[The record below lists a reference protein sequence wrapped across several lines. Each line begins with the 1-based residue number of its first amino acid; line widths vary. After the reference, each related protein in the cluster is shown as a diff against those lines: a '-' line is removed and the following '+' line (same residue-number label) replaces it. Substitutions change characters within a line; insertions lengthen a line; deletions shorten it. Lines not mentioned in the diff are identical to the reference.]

1 MLDEHYRYLE
11 AIQNRRDY
19 IEDQIQAGSPVVGL
33 VYNDGILILT
43 VTSGQ
48 KIYEVY
54 NHLALSAIGHTADV
68 ERLRLLVTDAA
79 SVQGFQSSVDDVTLH
94 RLTHFVLCPP
104 IKQSFE
110 SIFNAPTIA
119 KILMVELGPPHQLV
133 AINYDGTTRTSQNA
147 EVIGGTDRVERTM
160 RNYIGQTDIRLGDEL
175 TLKQAFELALL
186 TWAVGRTTS
195 SATEYGF
202 SLDPDRGESDQTSE
216 AEDFSTDE
224 LISFVQAELEESLVE
239 ASILQISKR
248 SKSKFRRLTADEVAD
263 MTPLDSDKAQ
273 NNK

>member
-43 VTSGQ
+43 VSNGQ

-104 IKQSFE
+104 VKQSFE
-110 SIFNAPTIA
+110 SIFNAPTIV
-119 KILMVELGPPHQLV
+119 KILMAELGPPHQLV
-133 AINYDGTTRTSQNA
+133 AVNYDGATRTSQKA
-147 EVIGGTDRVERTM
+147 EVIGGTDMVEHTM
-160 RNYIGQTDIRLGDEL
+160 QNYMGQTDIRLGDEL

-186 TWAVGRTTS
+186 TWTVGRTAS
-195 SATEYGF
+195 SDTEYGF
-202 SLDPDRGESDQTSE
+202 TLAPDRGESDQESE
-216 AEDFSTDE
+216 VEDFSTDE
-224 LISFVQAELEESLVE
+224 LIGFVRAELEENHVE
-239 ASILQISKR
+239 AGILQISKR
-248 SKSKFRRLTADEVAD
+248 SKSKFRRLTVEEVED
-263 MTPLDSDKAQ
+263 MMPLASGKAQ

>member
-33 VYNDGILILT
+33 VYNDGILT

-54 NHLALSAIGHTADV
+54 NDLALSAIGHTADV

-110 SIFNAPTIA
+110 SIFNSPTIA
-119 KILMVELGPPHQLV
+119 KILMAELGHPHQLV
-133 AINYDGTTRTSQNA
+133 AVNYDGTTRTSQKA
-147 EVIGGTDRVERTM
+147 EVIGGTDTVERTM
-160 RNYIGQTDIRLGDEL
+160 RNYMGQTDIRLGDEL

-186 TWAVGRTTS
+186 TWAVGRTAS

-202 SLDPDRGESDQTSE
+202 TLDPDRGESDQTSE

-224 LISFVQAELEESLVE
+224 LIGFVRAELEERISRGIARQVVVE
-239 ASILQISKR
+239 TYSCFLQLP
-248 SKSKFRRLTADEVAD
+248 FWWVLNG
-263 MTPLDSDKAQ
+263 L
-273 NNK
+273 N

>member
-43 VTSGQ
+43 VSNGQ

-104 IKQSFE
+104 VKQSFE
-110 SIFNAPTIA
+110 SIFNAPTIV
-119 KILMVELGPPHQLV
+119 KILMAELGPPHQLV
-133 AINYDGTTRTSQNA
+133 AVNYDGATRTSQKA
-147 EVIGGTDRVERTM
+147 EVIGGTDMVEHTM
-160 RNYIGQTDIRLGDEL
+160 QNYMGQTDIRLGDEL

-186 TWAVGRTTS
+186 TWAVGRTAS
-195 SATEYGF
+195 SDTEYGF
-202 SLDPDRGESDQTSE
+202 TLAPDRGESDQESE
-216 AEDFSTDE
+216 VEDFSTDE
-224 LISFVQAELEESLVE
+224 LIGFVRAELEENHVE
-239 ASILQISKR
+239 AGILQISKR
-248 SKSKFRRLTADEVAD
+248 SKSKFRRLTVEEVED
-263 MTPLDSDKAQ
+263 MMPLASGKAQ

>member
-43 VTSGQ
+43 VSNGQ

-104 IKQSFE
+104 VKQSFE
-110 SIFNAPTIA
+110 SIFNAPTIV
-119 KILMVELGPPHQLV
+119 KILMAELGPPHQLV
-133 AINYDGTTRTSQNA
+133 AVNYDGATRTSQKA
-147 EVIGGTDRVERTM
+147 EVIGGTDMVEHTM
-160 RNYIGQTDIRLGDEL
+160 QNYMGQTDIRLGDEL

-195 SATEYGF
+195 SDTGYGF
-202 SLDPDRGESDQTSE
+202 TPDPDRGESDQESE
-216 AEDFSTDE
+216 VEDFSTDE
-224 LISFVQAELEESLVE
+224 LIGFVRAELEENHVE
-239 ASILQISKR
+239 AGILQISKR
-248 SKSKFRRLTADEVAD
+248 SKSKFRRLTVEEVED
-263 MTPLDSDKAQ
+263 MMPLASGKAQ